1 MRLSHHLTPLGRH
14 FSSSKLR
21 SHIVVRGHIILIS
34 NLEDS
39 EDESYPFDKLDK
51 HEKRIEN
58 LEKQM
63 DQHWTEVKMEL
74 KEIKLEFKKQF
85 HDSEIGSLSNWLFRI
100 AVIVSLPTSVVCFL
114 YG

>member
-1 MRLSHHLTPLGRH
+1 MWLSSLLWGCRVILH
-14 FSSSKLR
+14 SY
-21 SHIVVRGHIILIS
+21 IVVGGHIIIS

-63 DQHWTEVKMEL
+63 NQNWTEVKMEL
-74 KEIKLEFKKQF
+74 KEIKLEFQKQF
-85 HDSEIGSLSNWLFRI
+85 RDSEIRFEKAFSDWLFRI
-100 AVIVSLPTSVVCFL
+100 AVFVSLPTSVICLL